1 MVSARAIK
9 AIRLGTKVR
18 FDTSN
23 GLTIAMPE
31 TTSMALEIGDVVRC
45 WKRLIKNFCFAK
57 KRSSDLTQTRSLV
70 ATIENR

>member
-9 AIRLGTKVR
+9 ATRLGTKVR

-31 TTSMALEIGDVVRC
+31 TTTMAPEIGDAVRC
-45 WKRLIKNFCFAK
+45 
-57 KRSSDLTQTRSLV
+57 
-70 ATIENR
+70 